1 MPCAVPSLNAL
12 ENDGALAMLR
22 TWLMAADVM
31 QEERP
36 AKRPK
41 TGGAPMRTCLNC
53 HEVKKI
59 AKFSREPGG
68 PDGRQTWC
76 MDCMKVCSVRPPPS
90 YPLK

>member
-1 MPCAVPSLNAL
+1 MFRTSLMIT
-12 ENDGALAMLR
+12 DS
-22 TWLMAADVM
+22 

-36 AKRPK
+36 AKRAK
-41 TGGAPMRTCLNC
+41 VGGALMRTCLNC

-76 MDCMKVCSVRPPPS
+76 MDCMKVRTVHLLPHFHHTLTPI
-90 YPLK
+90 